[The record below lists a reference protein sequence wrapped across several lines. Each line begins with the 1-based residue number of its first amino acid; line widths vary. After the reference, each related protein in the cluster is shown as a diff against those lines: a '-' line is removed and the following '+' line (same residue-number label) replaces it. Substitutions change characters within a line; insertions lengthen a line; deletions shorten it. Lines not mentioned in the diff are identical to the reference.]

1 MSGVIIVTGA
11 SRGIG
16 AACAV
21 HAGRRGYKVCVNY
34 LASAERAEQVVAQ
47 IRDAGGEAIAVQAN
61 AGDEADIL
69 RLFAETDDKL
79 GPVSALVNNAGT
91 TGDVGRL
98 EDIEARV
105 IEDTFRLNVTG
116 PFLCAREAVRRMSTR
131 RGGQGGVIINI
142 SSAAAKLGGA
152 NQYLHYAAS
161 KAAIETFTMGLGQ
174 EVAGDGIRV
183 VGIRP
188 GLIDTEIHA
197 AMGMPDRVEKLGP
210 TVPMGRAG
218 TADEIAETAMW
229 LLSDQA
235 SYVTATTIEVTG
247 GR

>member
-16 AACAV
+16 AACAL
-21 HAGRRGYKVCVNY
+21 HASRRGYKVCVNY
-34 LASAERAEQVVAQ
+34 LASAKRADQVVAQ
-47 IRDAGGEAIAVQAN
+47 IRDTGGEAIAVQAN
-61 AGDEADIL
+61 AAEETDIM

-79 GPVSALVNNAGT
+79 GPVSALINNAGT

-131 RGGQGGVIINI
+131 RGGQGGVIVNI

-174 EVAGDGIRV
+174 EVAGEGIRV

>member
-1 MSGVIIVTGA
+1 MSEVIIVTGA

-16 AACAV
+16 AACAL

-34 LASAERAEQVVAQ
+34 LASAKRAEQVVAR
-47 IRDAGGEAIAVQAN
+47 IRDTGGEAITVQAN
-61 AGDEADIL
+61 AAEETDIL

-79 GPVSALVNNAGT
+79 GPVSALINNAGT

-131 RGGQGGVIINI
+131 RGGQGGVIVNI

-174 EVAGDGIRV
+174 EVAGEGIRV